1 MSALCFSGFK
11 YLPRKKGIGLFYKKL
26 VEDLRRLKNSNFI
39 IANKFYRS
47 CQLYKMEQLFQYF
60 KKFNPLSKEAEE
72 AIGEICSVITIKK
85 NKDLQSIGHTC
96 KTIYFIKRGVARIYY
111 LHDGIDIT
119 ENFFF
124 ENNII
129 ARVESLLTGKPSRK
143 AIQILEDADIVSI
156 NANALFELYNRFHEI
171 ERLFRKIFEA
181 AYVDTV
187 NRIEGM
193 QFHAAEE
200 RYKALLHEAPDVL
213 KRVPLKYVA
222 SYLGITQVSL
232 SRIRGHR

>member
-1 MSALCFSGFK
+1 M
-11 YLPRKKGIGLFYKKL
+11 
-26 VEDLRRLKNSNFI
+26 
-39 IANKFYRS
+39 
-47 CQLYKMEQLFQYF
+47 QQLFQYF
-60 KKFNPLSKEAEE
+60 KKYNPVSKEAED
-72 AIGEICSVITIKK
+72 AISDISSIITIRK
-85 NKDLQSIGHTC
+85 NKDLQPIGHTC
-96 KTIYFIKRGVARIYY
+96 KTIYFINKGLARIYY
-111 LHDGIDIT
+111 FKDGIDIT

-143 AIQILEDADIVSI
+143 AIQILEDAEIVSI
-156 NANALFELYNRFHEI
+156 NANALFKLYDQYHEI

-181 AYVDTV
+181 AYVDTI
-187 NRIEGM
+187 NRIEGI
-193 QFHAAEE
+193 QFHTAEE
-200 RYKALLHEAPDVL
+200 RYNALLEQAPDVL

>member
-1 MSALCFSGFK
+1 M
-11 YLPRKKGIGLFYKKL
+11 
-26 VEDLRRLKNSNFI
+26 
-39 IANKFYRS
+39 
-47 CQLYKMEQLFQYF
+47 
-60 KKFNPLSKEAEE
+60 
-72 AIGEICSVITIKK
+72 
-85 NKDLQSIGHTC
+85 
-96 KTIYFIKRGVARIYY
+96 ARIYY